1 MKTYTVIEKTDNNA
15 VRGTYPTLME
25 AEVRRNCLAIDKFE
39 YYKLAHTQKLNETL
53 AEFVSK
59 HFEIKE
65 HDIETKVS

>member
-25 AEVRRNCLAIDKFE
+25 AEVRRNCLAIDKFG
-39 YYKLAHTQKLNETL
+39 YYELTQIRNPNESIV
-53 AEFVSK
+53 EFANK

-65 HDIETKVS
+65 SDV